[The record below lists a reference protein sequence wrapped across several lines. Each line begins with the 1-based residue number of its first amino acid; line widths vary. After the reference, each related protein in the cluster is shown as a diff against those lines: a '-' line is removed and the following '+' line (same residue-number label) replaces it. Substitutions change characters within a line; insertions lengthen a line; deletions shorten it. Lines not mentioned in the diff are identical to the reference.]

1 MVAAQLRTMMSPL
14 STRPPRSSPPVWSL
28 FSSSFL
34 FQYFTP
40 HLFQALIF
48 GNFWVNVVE
57 ICKRY
62 LYTVSFFSCTSSS
75 IPTYRWRTDW
85 LMNHHSEPST
95 RPCARVWLNN
105 LQLPYTSKLE
115 VIRDQTTSSF
125 LVYNLKLPYKFDT
138 HQFIMVE
145 MVIIFKMVIMVEM
158 VKMVEMVIMAVM
170 AMVVRLSMLIITRT
184 RDRQDRQVRDER

>member
-1 MVAAQLRTMMSPL
+1 MMKNQCLRNCLYSRWNCHIPFGFSIYYGLLQVHRYSLTWRIACSQNRSNENVHTYKFLCTWLQRVPSWQTHSPSFGLVGWSWLSPPLRMVAAQLRTMMSPL

-62 LYTVSFFSCTSSS
+62 LYTVSFFSCLAALYLH
-75 IPTYRWRTDW
+75 IGDGRTD
-85 LMNHHSEPST
+85 
-95 RPCARVWLNN
+95 
-105 LQLPYTSKLE
+105 
-115 VIRDQTTSSF
+115 
-125 LVYNLKLPYKFDT
+125 
-138 HQFIMVE
+138 
-145 MVIIFKMVIMVEM
+145 
-158 VKMVEMVIMAVM
+158 
-170 AMVVRLSMLIITRT
+170 
-184 RDRQDRQVRDER
+184 